1 MKYLLV
7 LGSLLLLSVSYGDGL
22 RCYHCEKHD
31 TPCMSSL
38 RTCSLPHEQCYKG
51 ESTLMGQPVYE
62 AGCIASDRCNK
73 STPETVVGLP
83 VTLTASCCTTDLCN
97 GHPDVPANGLQCYH
111 CPASQTPCQSRAYMC
126 TGANTQCLTRV
137 TEAAGVRFTET
148 GCAVPHDCKMNVDQ
162 TILGQ
167 TVSVKYS
174 CCSTNLCN
182 AAPGVRMPLVTGA
195 ALAFAWLAYLV

>member
-1 MKYLLV
+1 MKSLLLV
-7 LGSLLLLSVSYGDGL
+7 LLSLSVSHGDHL
-22 RCYHCEKHD
+22 RCYHCVASP
-31 TPCMSSL
+31 TPCMSS
-38 RTCSLPHEQCYKG
+38 TQSCALPDQRCFEG
-51 ESTLMGQPVYE
+51 VTEAAGVLVYS
-62 AGCIASDRCNK
+62 AGCASPSECDVTK
-73 STPETVVGLP
+73 EIP
-83 VTLTASCCTTDLCN
+83 VENLTISMKTSCCSTDLCN
-97 GHPDVPANGLQCYH
+97 GDSDVPANGLQCYH
-111 CPASQTPCQSRAYMC
+111 CPASQTPCRSGAYMC

-137 TEAAGVRFTET
+137 VEAAGVRFTET

-182 AAPGVRMPLVTGA
+182 AAAGVRMPLVTGA